1 MEWVRKIKLFYPR
14 TPNLSA
20 ELFRKFRKKCKKWGS
35 SITPHF
41 CVKHL
46 CAKSINYTYFTKLI
60 SLDIIQ
66 MVDDISPNQRKRAWF
81 LTINNPTQEHK
92 LKALKY
98 IYLASYG
105 IIGEELAPT
114 TGTEHIHIY
123 FRLPDAVTFSKIKKD
138 FPTAN
143 IKVALGNDQQNKI
156 YCSKERMLAE
166 HGTVTQQGRRTDLDK
181 VKALVKE
188 NPSMRTIIEEVGSLQ
203 SIKTAEKLL
212 VYLEPKRNWKTE
224 VLWFCG
230 ATETGKSREA
240 YRIAP
245 DAYTA
250 MDTGAWWEG
259 YDGHTEIIID
269 DMRRDF
275 LKFHQLLKLFDRY
288 PYRVEVKG
296 GSRQILA
303 RTIIVTSCYSPEEM
317 FDTREDIQQLLR
329 RLTKIKYF

>member
-1 MEWVRKIKLFYPR
+1 MIDSTQR
-14 TPNLSA
+14 
-20 ELFRKFRKKCKKWGS
+20 
-35 SITPHF
+35 
-41 CVKHL
+41 
-46 CAKSINYTYFTKLI
+46 
-60 SLDIIQ
+60 
-66 MVDDISPNQRKRAWF
+66 NQRKRAWF
-81 LTINNPTQEHK
+81 LTINNYTEDETKVAQNMIGM
-92 LKALKY
+92 A
-98 IYLASYG
+98 AYG
-105 IIGEELAPT
+105 IIGQETAPT
-114 TGTEHIHIY
+114 TGTKHIHVY
-123 FRLPDAVTFSKIKKD
+123 FRLKNAITWETVKKH
-138 FPTAN
+138 FPRA
-143 IKVALGNDQQNKI
+143 KVQIAMGNDTHNKA
-156 YCSKERMLAE
+156 YCSKECVLDE
-166 HGTVTQQGRRTDLDK
+166 HGTPSHQGKRTDLEI
-181 VKALVKE
+181 VREYVAE
-188 NPSMRTIIEEVGSLQ
+188 EPCMRTIIEKVGSLQ

-212 VYLEPKRNWKTE
+212 TYLEPKRDWKTE
-224 VLWFCG
+224 VFWFCG

-245 DAYTA
+245 NAYTA

-259 YDGHTEIIID
+259 YDGHEEIIID